1 MPRPPRDSAPGI
13 HHVGSGASGP
23 AIYFLDD
30 VDHATWLR
38 LLVSTADRHGWKI
51 IIVVQLTTH
60 WHAIVDVSNRSLP
73 DGMQYLNGSYSRAFN
88 ARHERVGYLVRDRYW
103 SSRKATDTE
112 LVNAYCYA
120 ANNPVAA
127 GIVPSAEDWRWSS
140 YSTTIGLSDAYSFV
154 DASLVLAQFGT
165 TPDHGRAELRRYMS
179 SLARPLTGLT

>member
-23 AIYFLDD
+23 ALYFLDD

-38 LLVSTADRHGWKI
+38 LLVSTAARHSWKL
-51 IIVVQLTTH
+51 IIVVQLSTH
-60 WHAIVDVSNRSLP
+60 WHAIVDVADYSLP
-73 DGMQYLNGSYSRAFN
+73 GGMQYLNGEYSKAFN
-88 ARHERVGYLVRDRYW
+88 ARHGRVGYLVRDRYW
-103 SSRKATDTE
+103 SRRKTTAAE

-127 GIVPSAEDWRWSS
+127 GIVTRAEDWRWSS

-154 DASLVLAQFGT
+154 DASVVLAEFGPEPT
-165 TPDHGRAELRRYMS
+165 RGRAELRRCVT
-179 SLARPLTGLT
+179 SLGQPLTGLT